1 MEEKMKLNMEI
12 KIKDNIGWRKI
23 GEKVIALNSDNQEM
37 IELNEVGAFLFERIL
52 RGVNVE
58 KLTKIIMDNYKVGS
72 GQIKQDIMDFILEL
86 ASLNFIDMSKRASL
100 LRNQADKKT
109 YIEQQDLLS
118 ELEKHAIEK
127 MIPFAAT
134 FELTDHCNENCIH
147 CYILEGG
154 NKRIKISS
162 ELKTEEI
169 KSILTDLAKEGCL
182 LISFTGGEIFTRTD
196 ILDII
201 DFASKKRFVID
212 LLTNGTLI
220 NDEIADFLKERTVRR
235 IQISLY
241 GSTSEAHDNI
251 TCKTGSFEKTI
262 DAIKK
267 LIERNFKVEIAF
279 LVMKINFNERHK
291 VKNLAKSLGAQFLP
305 SYIITARNN
314 GSKDTFDLRL
324 SNEQLQILFEEDI
337 FNYYHGRK
345 PFQEHQFYMGFKDL
359 QEAAPCYSGINCCC
373 IDPRGNVLPCN
384 QLLYGLGNLRNSSF
398 SEIWHNSLALKKL
411 RSIKV
416 KDLYTCSKCEMLA
429 YCSRCPGL
437 ALLEGGDILGPSFEN
452 CRITAIQFKT
462 KGDSNERK
470 KGIQEA

>member
-1 MEEKMKLNMEI
+1 MKLSAEI
-12 KIKDNIGWRKI
+12 KIKDTIGWRRI
-23 GEKVIALNSDNQEM
+23 GEKVIAFNPNNQEM
-37 IELNEVGAFLFERIL
+37 IELNDVGIFLFERIL
-52 RGVNVE
+52 RGANVE
-58 KLTKIIMDNYKVGS
+58 ELVKIIMDNYKADS
-72 GQIKQDIMDFILEL
+72 EQIKKDVVDFVFEL
-86 ASLNFIDMSKRASL
+86 ASLNFVDMSKATPPL
-100 LRNQADKKT
+100 KKNRLDGRT

-127 MIPFAAT
+127 TIPFAAT

-147 CYILEGG
+147 CYILKED
-154 NKRIKISS
+154 NKRTKASG
-162 ELKTEEI
+162 ELKTKEI
-169 KSILTDLAKEGCL
+169 KNILTDLAKEGCL

-201 DFASKKRFVID
+201 DFASKKRFIID

-220 NDEIADFLKERTVRR
+220 NDEIADFLKERAVRR

-241 GSTSEAHDNI
+241 GSTPEAHDKI
-251 TCKTGSFEKTI
+251 TRKTESFEKTI
-262 DAIKK
+262 GAIGK

-279 LVMKINFNERHK
+279 VVMKINFNERHR

-337 FNYYHGRK
+337 FSYYRGRK

-359 QEAAPCYSGINCCC
+359 QKAAPCYSGINCCC
-373 IDPRGNVLPCN
+373 VDSRGNVLPCN
-384 QLLYGLGNLRNSSF
+384 QLLYKLGNLRDSSF
-398 SEIWHNSLALKKL
+398 PEIWHNSLALKKL

-416 KDLYTCSKCEMLA
+416 KDLYVCSKCKMLA

-452 CRITAIQFKT
+452 CRITAIQFNL
-462 KGDSNERK
+462 KGDSSEK
-470 KGIQEA
+470 EKGIQKT